1 MPLQP
6 ARWQQPPT
14 DHAGY
19 PVPHVCVQCPL
30 AVRLQPL
37 PSHSKLKAAAQKGIK
52 RSAPVVAAA
61 AVDPLT
67 ECQQQAAALQAQVDA
82 LNASLAGAQA
92 ALNATQTELDSVNVA
107 LVQRDADVAGEG
119 AAVGT
124 PPQGTGTLPCCA
136 CA

>member
-1 MPLQP
+1 M
-6 ARWQQPPT
+6 
-14 DHAGY
+14 
-19 PVPHVCVQCPL
+19 
-30 AVRLQPL
+30 
-37 PSHSKLKAAAQKGIK
+37 
-52 RSAPVVAAA
+52 AAA

-119 AAVGT
+119 AAVDT